1 VIDFYI
7 GDVMTQS
14 TTLTGVLPTIFTW
27 LVYGV
32 AAMFLTLAGI
42 MAIACIIYPLS
53 ILFEGI
59 KRKLL

>member
-1 VIDFYI
+1 MIEI
-7 GDVMTQS
+7 
-14 TTLTGVLPTIFTW
+14 LPTIALW
-27 LVYGV
+27 LSYGV
-32 AAMFLTLAGI
+32 AAMFLTLAAV

>member
-1 VIDFYI
+1 MIDI
-7 GDVMTQS
+7 
-14 TTLTGVLPTIFTW
+14 LPTIALW
-27 LVYGV
+27 LSYGV

-42 MAIACIIYPLS
+42 MAIACVIYPLS